1 MLALGLRPGGAAD
14 KGGRVSWRRGLPSAR
29 ALSSCPGGAAEESKR
44 RGRALDDMEA
54 EGFGHRASWRG
65 RCGSRREGDGAGGR
79 GGNRVPIGGGEWR
92 VKALDAA
99 AAAAAA
105 GALRGGGQSEGEG
118 GGL

>member
-1 MLALGLRPGGAAD
+1 
-14 KGGRVSWRRGLPSAR
+14 
-29 ALSSCPGGAAEESKR
+29 
-44 RGRALDDMEA
+44 MEA

-99 AAAAAA
+99 AAAVMIEVRRRRSTSRRLPIYYQET
-105 GALRGGGQSEGEG
+105 GPALR
-118 GGL
+118 